1 VHDRG
6 SNGLFRAWGRAT
18 RRLVTLGG
26 RGALAGLLLVV
37 CCTREPPPDIGT
49 TARAEHGRIERIVVA
64 TGTIEP
70 EKEVEVRPRISGIV
84 EHVHVHDGDVVAKDA
99 LLVEIDR
106 ELIEAQAAEA
116 RSRLEQTR
124 VELRY
129 AGLDLD
135 RARALVRS
143 GTVSE
148 QEHERAEARVKSA
161 TAAVARDEAAV
172 ASLEVELK
180 YTRVLAPMAGK
191 ILDVPVEDGDA
202 VSAVTAVTGGTLLL
216 VIADPVPLH
225 LKGLVDENEVAHVA
239 VGQAARIRTE
249 AYPGRTFGGQVR
261 NIAPL
266 GQRQQNVTYFEV
278 EVLVTDPDT
287 ALLRPRMS
295 ADADI
300 VTEAIEDA
308 LVVPETAL
316 VFEGGDV
323 LVERVLRA
331 SQAHLE
337 RRKIEVGITANG
349 RAQVLGGLE
358 AGDEVRLR

>member
-1 VHDRG
+1 MRIASDR
-6 SNGLFRAWGRAT
+6 LLAR
-18 RRLVTLGG
+18 GG
-26 RGALAGLLLVV
+26 RSTLAGLLLVTG
-37 CCTREPPPDIGT
+37 CARETAPEIGA
-49 TARAEHGRIERIVVA
+49 TAQAERGRIERVVVA

-84 EHVHVHDGDVVAKDA
+84 EHVHVRDGDEVAKDA
-99 LLVEIDR
+99 LLLEIDR

-172 ASLEVELK
+172 ESLAVQLK
-180 YTRVLAPMAGK
+180 YTRVLAPMEGK

-216 VIADPVPLH
+216 VIADPDPLH

-239 VGQAARIRTE
+239 LGQGARIRTE
-249 AYPGRTFGGQVR
+249 AYPGRTFGGEVR
-261 NIAPL
+261 DIAPL

-278 EVLVTDPDT
+278 EVLVTDPD
-287 ALLRPRMS
+287 AGLLRPRMS

-300 VTEAIEDA
+300 VTQIIEDA

-323 LVERVLRA
+323 LVERVVRA
-331 SQAHLE
+331 SRPELE
-337 RRKIEVGITANG
+337 RQKVEVGVVSGARVQI
-349 RAQVLGGLE
+349 LEGLA

>member
-1 VHDRG
+1 MLASD
-6 SNGLFRAWGRAT
+6 
-18 RRLVTLGG
+18 RLVVLG
-26 RGALAGLLLVV
+26 RTGALVGLLLLAG
-37 CCTREPPPDIGT
+37 CAREAPPDVG
-49 TARAEHGRIERIVVA
+49 ASAHAERAPIERVVVA

-84 EHVHVHDGDVVAKDA
+84 ERVHVHDGDVVAKDA

-129 AGLDLD
+129 AGRDLD
-135 RARALVRS
+135 RARELVRS
-143 GTVSE
+143 GTVSV
-148 QEHERAEARVKSA
+148 QEHERAEARFKSA
-161 TAAVARDEAAV
+161 TAAVARDEAALD
-172 ASLEVELK
+172 SLAVELK

-216 VIADPVPLH
+216 VIADPDPLH

-239 VGQAARIRTE
+239 VGQLARLRTE
-249 AYPGRTFGGQVR
+249 AYAGRTFRGEVR
-261 NIAPL
+261 SIAPL

-278 EVLVTDPDT
+278 EVLVTDPD
-287 ALLRPRMS
+287 AHLLRPRMS

-300 VTEAIEDA
+300 VTEAIPDA

-323 LVERVLRA
+323 LVERVVRA
-331 SQAHLE
+331 SRPSVTRQ
-337 RRKIEVGITANG
+337 KVEVGITSGA
-349 RAQVLGGLE
+349 RVQILSGLE

>member
-1 VHDRG
+1 MRTASDRLLAL
-6 SNGLFRAWGRAT
+6 LF
-18 RRLVTLGG
+18 
-26 RGALAGLLLVV
+26 LAA
-37 CCTREPPPDIGT
+37 CAREPAPEIGA
-49 TARAEHGRIERIVVA
+49 TARAERGRIERVVVA

-84 EHVHVHDGDVVAKDA
+84 EHVHVHDGDEVAKDA
-99 LLVEIDR
+99 LLLEIDR

-143 GTVSE
+143 GTVST
-148 QEHERAEARVKSA
+148 QEHERAEARVQSA
-161 TAAVARDEAAV
+161 SAAVARDEAAV
-172 ASLEVELK
+172 ESLAVELK

-216 VIADPVPLH
+216 VIADPDPLH

-239 VGQAARIRTE
+239 LGQPARIRTE
-249 AYPGRTFGGQVR
+249 AYPGRTFAGEVR
-261 NIAPL
+261 DIAPL

-278 EVLVTDPDT
+278 EVLVTDPE
-287 ALLRPRMS
+287 ARLLRPRMS

-300 VTEAIEDA
+300 VTEVIEDA

-316 VFEGGDV
+316 IFEGGDV
-323 LVERVLRA
+323 LVERVVRA
-331 SQAHLE
+331 SSPKLE
-337 RRKIEVGITANG
+337 RRQVEVGLVSG
-349 RAQVLGGLE
+349 PRVQVLKGLE

>member
-1 VHDRG
+1 MRIASDR
-6 SNGLFRAWGRAT
+6 L
-18 RRLVTLGG
+18 
-26 RGALAGLLLVV
+26 LALLLVAG
-37 CCTREPPPDIGT
+37 CAREPAPEIGA
-49 TARAEHGRIERIVVA
+49 TAQAERGRIERVIVA

-99 LLVEIDR
+99 LLLEIDR

-143 GTVSE
+143 GTVST
-148 QEHERAEARVKSA
+148 QEHERAEARVQSA

-172 ASLEVELK
+172 ESLAVQLK

-216 VIADPVPLH
+216 VIADPEPLH

-239 VGQAARIRTE
+239 LGQPARIRTE
-249 AYPGRTFGGQVR
+249 AYPGRTFGGEVR
-261 NIAPL
+261 DIAPL

-278 EVLVTDPDT
+278 EVLVTDPE
-287 ALLRPRMS
+287 AGLLRPRMS

-300 VTEAIEDA
+300 VTEVIEDA

-323 LVERVLRA
+323 FVERVVRA
-331 SQAHLE
+331 SRPKLE
-337 RRKIEVGITANG
+337 RQKVDVGVVSSA
-349 RAQVLGGLE
+349 RVQVLKGLE

>member
-1 VHDRG
+1 MHMASDR
-6 SNGLFRAWGRAT
+6 LLT
-18 RRLVTLGG
+18 RGG
-26 RGALAGLLLVV
+26 RSTLAVVLLALGCARDTPPEIGA
-37 CCTREPPPDIGT
+37 
-49 TARAEHGRIERIVVA
+49 TARAERGRIERVVVA

-70 EKEVEVRPRISGIV
+70 EKEVEVRPRVSGIV
-84 EHVHVHDGDVVAKDA
+84 ERVHVHDGDEVAKDA
-99 LLVEIDR
+99 LLLEIDR

-135 RARALVRS
+135 RSRALVRS
-143 GTVSE
+143 GTVSA
-148 QEHERAEARVKSA
+148 QDHERAEARVKSA
-161 TAAVARDEAAV
+161 AAAVARDEAAV
-172 ASLEVELK
+172 ESLAVQLK

-191 ILDVPVEDGDA
+191 ILDVPVENGDA

-216 VIADPVPLH
+216 VIADPDPLH

-239 VGQAARIRTE
+239 LGQPARIRTE
-249 AYPGRTFGGQVR
+249 AYAGRTFGGEVR
-261 NIAPL
+261 DIAPL

-278 EVLVTDPDT
+278 EVLVTDPD
-287 ALLRPRMS
+287 ARLLRPRMS

-300 VTEAIEDA
+300 VTEVIEDA

-323 LVERVLRA
+323 FVERVVRA
-331 SQAHLE
+331 SRPKLE
-337 RRKIEVGITANG
+337 RQKVDVGVVSGARVHVLNG
-349 RAQVLGGLE
+349 LA

>member
-1 VHDRG
+1 
-6 SNGLFRAWGRAT
+6 
-18 RRLVTLGG
+18 VTLGG
-26 RGALAGLLLVV
+26 RSALAGLLLVAG
-37 CCTREPPPDIGT
+37 CTREPPPDIGT
-49 TARAEHGRIERIVVA
+49 TARAERGRIERIVVA

-84 EHVHVHDGDVVAKDA
+84 ERVHVHDGDVVAKDA

-129 AGLDLD
+129 AGLDLE
-135 RARALVRS
+135 RARALGRS
-143 GTVSE
+143 GTESE
-148 QEHERAEARVKSA
+148 QELERDEARFKSA

-172 ASLEVELK
+172 ESLDVELK

-191 ILDVPVEDGDA
+191 ILDVPIEDGDA

-216 VIADPVPLH
+216 VIADPEPLH

-239 VGQAARIRTE
+239 LGQPARIRTE
-249 AYPGRTFGGQVR
+249 AYPGRTFTGQVR
-261 NIAPL
+261 DIAPL

-278 EVLVTDPDT
+278 EVLVTDPD
-287 ALLRPRMS
+287 AHLLRPRMS
-295 ADADI
+295 ADADV

-331 SQAHLE
+331 SRPTLE
-337 RRKIEVGITANG
+337 RRKVETGVISGARVQIL
-349 RAQVLGGLE
+349 RGLE
-358 AGDEVRLR
+358 VGDEVRLR